1 MYKNSEEFIQH
12 ISHRKAS
19 AKLRQ
24 DDFKRL
30 INDLGNPQNKLNCLH
45 VAGTNGKGSV
55 TNYLRSILQM
65 AGYKVGTFTSPHLI
79 VFNDRIRINDAY
91 ISDDELLRIA
101 NEYIDYWQDY
111 DLSMFEIAMVISII
125 YFIDNNV
132 DYVIYEVGLGGRLD
146 PTNIIDPLVSVIVNI
161 GYDHMEYLGDTLT
174 KIAYEKAGI
183 IKQNKVVF
191 TAEDKQ
197 ECLAVFK
204 DVAKDRSAQLV
215 IVDSATTYK
224 LNSNIHFDYK
234 DYNDVVLNTMA
245 FYQIKNAILAIE
257 VCQYLSLNHI
267 IAISR
272 KNIYDGLY
280 QAFWK
285 GRFEIVANDPLT
297 IIDGAHNE
305 HGIKALLPNLRLL
318 PKPRVVVFSV
328 LKDKQYHKMIT
339 DILEC
344 VDEVVITQFN
354 NERSISA
361 DKLALGLDVTVI
373 DDYQKALT
381 YATNKYKTGSV
392 VITGSLYFVSL
403 VRELYKG
410 VKQ

>member
-1 MYKNSEEFIQH
+1 
-12 ISHRKAS
+12 
-19 AKLRQ
+19 
-24 DDFKRL
+24 
-30 INDLGNPQNKLNCLH
+30 
-45 VAGTNGKGSV
+45 
-55 TNYLRSILQM
+55 
-65 AGYKVGTFTSPHLI
+65 
-79 VFNDRIRINDAY
+79 
-91 ISDDELLRIA
+91 
-101 NEYIDYWQDY
+101 
-111 DLSMFEIAMVISII
+111 MVISII

-297 IIDGAHNE
+297 INDGAHNE
-305 HGIKALLPNLRLL
+305 TGIKALLPNLRLL
-318 PKPRVVVFSV
+318 PKPRVVVFSA